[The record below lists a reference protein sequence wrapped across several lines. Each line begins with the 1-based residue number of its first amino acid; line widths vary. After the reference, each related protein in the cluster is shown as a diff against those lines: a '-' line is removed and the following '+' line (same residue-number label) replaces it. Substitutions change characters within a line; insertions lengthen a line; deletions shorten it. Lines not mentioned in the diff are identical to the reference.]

1 MYHVSHHWTLF
12 GFGFGDEHGRWA
24 NIGRAFCGCS
34 YLVSRASKRQRVT
47 CSGRLA
53 CVLLSARPMGQ
64 KVSSGSAGL
73 NFVRSYFIITSYE
86 SCLDTLTWLTYSLAT
101 NT

>member
-1 MYHVSHHWTLF
+1 MSATTGPYSDSVSVMSTVD
-12 GFGFGDEHGRWA
+12 GPT
-24 NIGRAFCGCS
+24 
-34 YLVSRASKRQRVT
+34 SKRQRVT